1 MARTGAFEVAI
12 SGPLFEGD
20 NVGQVLDGWAHD
32 VRHDLGESALDWVRT
47 LANQA
52 IKQHETG
59 LYISSQ
65 QHDGEGFVSYGG
77 MARVIYGPWLEG
89 NSSRNKTTRFKGYR
103 IYRKAKRR
111 VRNEVPDVAAEIM
124 AKHIGKLQGA

>member
-1 MARTGAFEVAI
+1 MARGAFEVTVG
-12 SGPLFEGD
+12 GPLFEGD
-20 NVGQVLDGWAHD
+20 NVGQVLDGWATE
-32 VRHDLGESALDWVRT
+32 VRHDLGEVALDWVRT

-52 IKQHETG
+52 IKQHTTG
-59 LYISSQ
+59 LYIASQ
-65 QHDGEGFVSYGG
+65 SHDGEGFVSYGG

-89 NSSRNKTTRFKGYR
+89 NSSRNKTSRFKGYR

-111 VRNEVPDVAAEIM
+111 VRNAVPDVAAELM

>member
-1 MARTGAFEVAI
+1 MARTGAFEVTVG
-12 SGPLFEGD
+12 GPLFEGGR
-20 NVGQVLDGWAHD
+20 VGEVLDGWAHD
-32 VRHDLGESALDWVRT
+32 VRHDLGESALNWVKT
-47 LANQA
+47 LANQS

-59 LYISSQ
+59 LYIASQ

-77 MARVIYGPWLEG
+77 MAKVIYGPWLEG
-89 NSSRNKTTRFKGYR
+89 NSSRNKTSRFKGYR

-111 VRNEVPDVAAEIM
+111 VRNEVPDVAAELM